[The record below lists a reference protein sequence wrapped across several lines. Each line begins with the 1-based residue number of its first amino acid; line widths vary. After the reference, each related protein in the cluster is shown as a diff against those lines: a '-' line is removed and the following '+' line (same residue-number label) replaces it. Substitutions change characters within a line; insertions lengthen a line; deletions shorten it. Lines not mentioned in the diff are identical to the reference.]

1 LGKNLNIEEEI
12 MRKIQKGEQYI
23 FKVVKKEN
31 ESDINQFVLKEINKS
46 NLQNIITPSILLIK
60 PNRLKIFK
68 RHLIFFMSL

>member
-1 LGKNLNIEEEI
+1 

-46 NLQNIITPSILLIK
+46 NLQNIITPSILLI
-60 PNRLKIFK
+60 
-68 RHLIFFMSL
+68 

>member
-46 NLQNIITPSILLIK
+46 NLQNIITPSILLI
-60 PNRLKIFK
+60 
-68 RHLIFFMSL
+68 

>member
-1 LGKNLNIEEEI
+1 MGKKLNIEEEI

-46 NLQNIITPSILLIK
+46 NLQNIITPSIILIQT
-60 PNRLKIFK
+60 NRLKIFK
-68 RHLIFFMSL
+68 KHLIFFMSL